1 MNAHVDE
8 GFRIQIGAPGP
19 GGSMRLLL
27 AGSLDA
33 EGALKLSQELES
45 QLGKGRKRL
54 ELDFAKVPY
63 ISSSGI
69 GSLVAAIG
77 EFRDEGGEIT
87 LLNVSEG
94 ILEIFEMLELLDY
107 LDVATNG

>member
-1 MNAHVDE
+1 MNARTDE

-19 GGSMRLLL
+19 GGSLRLLL
-27 AGSLDA
+27 GGSLDA
-33 EGALKLSQELES
+33 DGALRLSQALEN
-45 QLGKGRKRL
+45 QLAKGRKKL
-54 ELDFAKVPY
+54 ELEFGKVPY

-77 EFRDEGGEIT
+77 EFRDEGGEIV

-94 ILEIFEMLELLDY
+94 ILEIFELLELLEY
-107 LDVATNG
+107 LNIVQEN